1 MQKLP
6 NANELFGP
14 ILLWE
19 YLCMKSDD
27 DPEARIRELEQPLT
41 DAARASEIGN
51 PPPGKWAA
59 PPAPAFPPPAQPYGG
74 ATPPPP
80 AQPYDGATPP
90 PPPPYG
96 GAPPPL
102 PYSGSFG
109 STSSFGTGSRS
120 QVWWILAAVFVI
132 GMIALPAAILFFTT
146 RTISHSGI
154 TTLLPNPTVAP
165 TVVAPS
171 GGVTAAP
178 APAPGVVPSNP
189 PTAAPTAPAG
199 ASLSI
204 SGINET
210 RTIACNNS
218 IISVSGVQNTVIITG
233 HCASLSVS
241 GVQNKVTVEAV
252 DSIEASGFTNQ
263 ITYHKGSPSIDK
275 SGDGNVVQQG

>member
-1 MQKLP
+1 M
-6 NANELFGP
+6 N
-14 ILLWE
+14 
-19 YLCMKSDD
+19 SDD
-27 DPEARIRELEQPLT
+27 DPEARIRELEQPLA
-41 DAARASEIGN
+41 DAAHASEVGN

-74 ATPPPP
+74 T
-80 AQPYDGATPP
+80 TPP
-90 PPPPYG
+90 PPPAYG
-96 GAPPPL
+96 GAAPPPL

-109 STSSFGTGSRS
+109 STSSLGTGSRS
-120 QVWWILAAVFVI
+120 TVWWILAAVFVI
-132 GMIALPAAILFFTT
+132 GMIALPAGILFFTT

-154 TTLLPNPTVAP
+154 TTLLPNPTAAP

-171 GGVTAAP
+171 GGVTPNPGIAP
-178 APAPGVVPSNP
+178 TNL

-199 ASLSI
+199 ASLTI
-204 SGINET
+204 SGINVT

-252 DSIEASGFTNQ
+252 DSIEASGFNNQ
-263 ITYHKGSPSIDK
+263 ITYRNGSPSIDK
-275 SGDGNVVQQG
+275 SGDGNIVQQG